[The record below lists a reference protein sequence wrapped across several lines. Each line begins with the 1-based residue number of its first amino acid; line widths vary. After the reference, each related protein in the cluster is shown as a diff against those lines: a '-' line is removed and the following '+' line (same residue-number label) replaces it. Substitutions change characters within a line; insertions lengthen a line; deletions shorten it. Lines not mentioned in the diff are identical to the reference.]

1 MDFQAGNDDAMQDAE
16 FVDIPFSGRALVWL
30 QQHHAKFEEMVRN
43 RQRMWHLAEWEE
55 FERWTNCQVQKLDE
69 ARDLRHEVSQL
80 RARLARFEGT
90 ILDAPSDYRTGVY
103 ALDKLVREIT
113 RADAQDLPPADGG
126 ELVID
131 RFDKL
136 VGFMTWYKNQLEADE
151 WNPRYHLAANQ
162 GTHDFLRNR

>member
-1 MDFQAGNDDAMQDAE
+1 
-16 FVDIPFSGRALVWL
+16 
-30 QQHHAKFEEMVRN
+30 
-43 RQRMWHLAEWEE
+43 MWHLAEWQV
-55 FERWTNCQVQKLDE
+55 FERWTNCQVQKLKE
-69 ARDLRHEVSQL
+69 ARHYQHDLEAELQVLRQENSQL

-151 WNPRYHLAANQ
+151 WNPRFHLAANQ
-162 GTHDFLRNR
+162 GTHDFLHNR